1 MLLNTAS
8 SYTVNNKPNYIKES
22 DLCCSLFYLDK
33 YYVDKKIISEVFSVY
48 RNEYVTRREKV
59 EKVHLVEVV
68 DINNKLVSFDEVYGE
83 YKSECFCLALNSDF
97 EQHIV
102 VEGDRDCVLR
112 FTDKIKSLVF
122 DKDLQ

>member
-1 MLLNTAS
+1 ML
-8 SYTVNNKPNYIKES
+8 Y
-22 DLCCSLFYLDK
+22 D
-33 YYVDKKIISEVFSVY
+33 VFSVY

-68 DINNKLVSFDEVYGE
+68 DINNKLVSFDEVYRE

-122 DKDLQ
+122 DKE